1 MKNTMRNY
9 AIPFNCANNSAG
21 KMTNVIFFSIK
32 ESKMSHISD
41 NLEWRMQER
50 SRFRFLGKL
59 RPVNRAKRLNY
70 VLFFALSSFI
80 CNFAT

>member
-1 MKNTMRNY
+1 MADAGTQ
-9 AIPFNCANNSAG
+9 PFP
-21 KMTNVIFFSIK
+21 F
-32 ESKMSHISD
+32 
-41 NLEWRMQER
+41 
-50 SRFRFLGKL
+50 FLGKL